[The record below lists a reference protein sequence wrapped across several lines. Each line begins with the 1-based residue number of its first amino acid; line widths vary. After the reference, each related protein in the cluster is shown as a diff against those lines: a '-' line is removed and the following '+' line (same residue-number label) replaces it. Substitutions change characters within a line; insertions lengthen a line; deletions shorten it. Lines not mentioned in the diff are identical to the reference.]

1 MRTASIDAICDSGIK
16 SSLLSTHLA
25 TGQTVPSGVQ
35 WADKDTAKLYAE
47 SYRCGWGNYLAY
59 LLHTPA
65 AITPKTILGGRSD
78 RKSTKKPNKDFGA
91 HCMNM

>member
-59 LLHTPA
+59 LLQQPSHRPY
-65 AITPKTILGGRSD
+65 ICIRRSIRPKIDYKT
-78 RKSTKKPNKDFGA
+78 NKDFGA